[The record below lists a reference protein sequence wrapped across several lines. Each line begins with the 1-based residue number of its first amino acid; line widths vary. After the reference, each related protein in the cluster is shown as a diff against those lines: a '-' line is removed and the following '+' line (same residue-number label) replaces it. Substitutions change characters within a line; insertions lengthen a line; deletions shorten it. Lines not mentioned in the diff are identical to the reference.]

1 MNIITLLQLLVDSGA
16 VSPKAPTESATL
28 KKRREFIELGL
39 KRPDQWYI
47 MEIDAYTLLAYA
59 IIWTVFYF
67 FLSHYIAE
75 LSRKRW
81 TNWIQS
87 EDSDEILMEALEV
100 IVNEIEDRMHDKLEQ
115 FQSSFFGSLGAASK
129 KLDNATGASTIK
141 ALTKDNPLMGF
152 VAEYMMKRGNLGALQ
167 GENSLGNV
175 SEKPKESDKLGLKQ
189 SFFT

>member
-1 MNIITLLQLLVDSGA
+1 
-16 VSPKAPTESATL
+16 
-28 KKRREFIELGL
+28 
-39 KRPDQWYI
+39 

-81 TNWIQS
+81 TTWIQS

-100 IVNEIEDRMHDKLEQ
+100 IVNEIEDRMHDKLEH

-129 KLDNATGASTIK
+129 KLDDATGASTIK
-141 ALTKDNPLMGF
+141 ALTKDNPVMGF
-152 VAEYMMKRGNLGALQ
+152 VAEYMMKRGGLGQIEAQ
-167 GENSLGNV
+167 ISPEVGVKQSQ
-175 SEKPKESDKLGLKQ
+175 KDTKLGLK
-189 SFFT
+189 

>member
-1 MNIITLLQLLVDSGA
+1 
-16 VSPKAPTESATL
+16 
-28 KKRREFIELGL
+28 
-39 KRPDQWYI
+39 

-81 TNWIQS
+81 TTWVQS

-100 IVNEIEDRMHDKLEQ
+100 IVNEIEDRMHDKLEH

-129 KLDNATGASTIK
+129 KLDDATGASTIK
-141 ALTKDNPLMGF
+141 ALTKDNPVMGF
-152 VAEYMMKRGNLGALQ
+152 VAEYMMKRGGLGQIEAQ
-167 GENSLGNV
+167 ISPEVGVKQSQ
-175 SEKPKESDKLGLKQ
+175 KDTKLGLK
-189 SFFT
+189 